1 MVRGTYNFHVS
12 FDTGWID
19 NVILL
24 FDHWNTLILVLLLL
38 FLLVIS
44 AVVKGHAIG
53 ILIKLVVQWV
63 LKAS

>member
-19 NVILL
+19 NVRLL
-24 FDHWNTLILVLLLL
+24 FDHMNTLILVLLF